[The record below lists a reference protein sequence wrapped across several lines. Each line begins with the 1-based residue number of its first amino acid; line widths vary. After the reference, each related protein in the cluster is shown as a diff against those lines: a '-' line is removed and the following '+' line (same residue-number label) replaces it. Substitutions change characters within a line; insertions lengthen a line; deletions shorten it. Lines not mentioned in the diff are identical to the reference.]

1 MSTSLRPIAAFA
13 ALALAAAAAA
23 PAQTLTLSPAV
34 VPLAGFPGQSA
45 TWELTLHNG
54 ASRDIAF
61 GLEARDVVV
70 RGGARAFVAAGE
82 LPDSIA
88 ATAVFTPAE
97 VTVPG
102 GGSRTVT
109 VTFTLPPSV
118 RHRGVVAFF
127 RSLEPVA
134 ATSGQAAFA
143 SLGTLFTFTLSEHLA
158 LAADLA
164 AEPPTASR
172 NAVLTG
178 ALANDGSEPLV
189 TRGVAVILDAAGAVV
204 GKAAFEQRRLL
215 PGERTTAR
223 AEYAGEL
230 PSGSYQAVATF
241 DVDGRAVTRSAA
253 LVVP

>member
-1 MSTSLRPIAAFA
+1 MNALFRRLVCITLTFAIAP
-13 ALALAAAAAA
+13 ALA
-23 PAQTLTLSPAV
+23 AQTLTLSPAV
-34 VPLAGFPGQSA
+34 VPLAGSPGESA

-54 ASRDIAF
+54 ADRDIAF

-70 RGGARAFVAAGE
+70 RDGARAFVAAGE
-82 LPDSIA
+82 LSDSIA
-88 ATAVFTPAE
+88 ATAVFTPAR
-97 VTVPG
+97 VTVPA
-102 GGSRTVT
+102 GGSRSVA
-109 VTFTLPPSV
+109 VTFTRPPAV

-127 RSLEPVA
+127 RSLEPVTA
-134 ATSGQAAFA
+134 ASGQAAFA

-158 LAADLA
+158 LAADLV

-172 NAVLTG
+172 NAVLSG
-178 ALANDGSEPLV
+178 ALANAGSEPLV
-189 TRGVAVILDAAGAVV
+189 ARGVAVILDAAGAVV
-204 GKAAFEQRRLL
+204 GKASFEQRRLL

-241 DVDGRAVTRSAA
+241 EVGGRAVTRSAA